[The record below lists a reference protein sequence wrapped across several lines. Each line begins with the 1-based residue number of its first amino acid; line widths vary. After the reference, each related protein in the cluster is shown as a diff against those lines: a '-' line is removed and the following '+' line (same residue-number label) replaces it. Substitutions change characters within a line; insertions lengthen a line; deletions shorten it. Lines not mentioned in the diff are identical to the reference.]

1 MTNLWMLW
9 IFLIIVATFHLS
21 EFFLVWCFH
30 RHHLSWKSMLFSWP
44 YVAML
49 MLAIGEFWIES
60 HYLSVLKQPLVS
72 VFGIGLCI
80 FGELIRK
87 SAMVTAGRGFTHEIA
102 EHHHP
107 GHQLTTHGIYRF
119 SRHPGYFGWFWWAI
133 GAQLVLS
140 NPLSPLVA
148 AIAAWRFFA
157 ERIPYEEERLQQF
170 FGKTYATYRL
180 STPTRL
186 PFIS

>member
-9 IFLIIVATFHLS
+9 TFLVIVATFHLS
-21 EFFLVWCFH
+21 ELFFVWCFH
-30 RHHLSWKSMLFSWP
+30 RDTLSWESMLFSWP

-49 MLAIGEFWIES
+49 LLAISEFWVES
-60 HYLSVLKQPLVS
+60 NYLPILKQPFVS
-72 VFGIGLCI
+72 ALGIALCI
-80 FGELIRK
+80 SGELIRK
-87 SAMVTAGRGFTHEIA
+87 SAMVSAGRGFTHKIA
-102 EHHHP
+102 EHYHP
-107 GHQLTTHGIYRF
+107 SHQLTTHGIYRF

-140 NPLSPLVA
+140 NPLSMLVA
-148 AIAAWRFFA
+148 AIAAWHFFA

-170 FGKTYATYRL
+170 FGNAYIAYRR

-186 PFIS
+186 PFIP

>member
-1 MTNLWMLW
+1 MANLWMLW
-9 IFLIIVATFHLS
+9 TFLIIVATFHLS
-21 EFFLVWCFH
+21 EFFLIWCFH
-30 RHHLSWKSMLFSWP
+30 RDHLSWESMLFSGS
-44 YVAML
+44 YATML
-49 MLAIGEFWIES
+49 LLAIGEFWVES
-60 HYLSVLKQPLVS
+60 NYLPALKQPFVS
-72 VFGIGLCI
+72 TLGIALCVS
-80 FGELIRK
+80 GELIRK
-87 SAMVTAGRGFTHEIA
+87 SAMVAAGSGFTHEIA

-107 GHQLTTHGIYRF
+107 SHQLTTQGIYRF

-140 NPLSPLVA
+140 NPLSTTIA

-170 FGKTYATYRL
+170 FGDAYVTYRL

-186 PFIS
+186 PFIP